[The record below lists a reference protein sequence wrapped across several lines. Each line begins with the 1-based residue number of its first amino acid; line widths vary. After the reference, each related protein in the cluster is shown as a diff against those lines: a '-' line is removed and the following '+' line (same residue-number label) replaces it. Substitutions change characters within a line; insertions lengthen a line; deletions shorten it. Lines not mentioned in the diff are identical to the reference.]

1 MSPIGPPQA
10 QDGPSGFDPGLEDPP
25 VKFGVWGD
33 SSVGSGVVGSSGRP
47 GTTGPSGTTPGGAG
61 TLGINQES
69 QGVGVLGRADAST
82 GTAVLGTSGQG
93 TGVAGR
99 SKGANPGVAGVSKDG
114 DGVTGT
120 STAGN
125 GVSGT
130 STAGTGVTGTS
141 TAGNGVSGISAAG
154 GTGVVAGS
162 QSGQGLKADSVT
174 GTGIVSDSFDGI
186 GILGQCGHSDS
197 GGFGFGFGPNTAPGV
212 MGTSFNG
219 NGVHG
224 FSLNGTGVEALGI
237 TGIAASGEPVAG
249 QFNGDVHV
257 TGALTQGG
265 GGFHIDH
272 PLDPENRF
280 LDHTFVQ
287 SPEMKNVY
295 DGTATLDD
303 RGTATV
309 QLPDWFDALN
319 ENVQY
324 QLTAIGGPAPSLHI
338 SSPVEENRFAI
349 AGGDPGQQVCWQVTG
364 ARRDAW
370 ARTHPVVA
378 DGKKEPEERG
388 YYLHPEAHGQPAERA
403 IGRLRHPETVMRES
417 RVEEAERV

>member
-10 QDGPSGFDPGLEDPP
+10 QEGPSGFDPGQEDPP

-33 SSVGSGVVGSSGRP
+33 SSVGAGVVGSSGRP
-47 GTTGPSGTTPGGAG
+47 GTTGPSGPVPGGAG
-61 TLGINQES
+61 TFGINQES
-69 QGVGVLGRADAST
+69 QGIGVLGRADANT
-82 GTAVLGTSGQG
+82 GTAVLGTSAQG

-114 DGVTGT
+114 DGVTGA

-125 GVSGT
+125 GLSGT
-130 STAGTGVTGTS
+130 STAGTGVSGTS
-141 TAGNGVSGISAAG
+141 TTGSGVSGISTTVGAG
-154 GTGVVAGS
+154 VLAGS
-162 QSGQGLKADSVT
+162 KSGRGLQADSVT
-174 GTGIVSDSFDGI
+174 GTGIVGSSFDGI
-186 GILGQCGHSDS
+186 GIQGSCGHSDS

-219 NGVHG
+219 AGVHG
-224 FSLNGTGVEALGI
+224 FSLRGSGVDAFGVVGI
-237 TGIAASGEPVAG
+237 TADGEPVAG

-265 GGFHIDH
+265 GGTHIDH

-287 SPEMKNVY
+287 SPERKNVY

-303 RGTATV
+303 HGTATV
-309 QLPDWFDALN
+309 QLPYWFDALN

-324 QLTAIGGPAPSLHI
+324 QLTAVGGPAPGLHI
-338 SSPVEENRFAI
+338 SSPVEENRFSI
-349 AGGDPGQQVCWQVTG
+349 AGGDPGLKVCWQVTG

-403 IGRLRHPETVMRES
+403 IARLRHPETVTREN

>member
-47 GTTGPSGTTPGGAG
+47 GTTGPSGPVPGGAG
-61 TLGINQES
+61 TFGINQES
-69 QGVGVLGRADAST
+69 QGIGVLGRADANT
-82 GTAVLGTSGQG
+82 GTAVLGTSAQG

-99 SKGANPGVAGVSKDG
+99 AKGANPGVAGVSKDG

-120 STAGN
+120 STAGTGVSGTSTTGS

-130 STAGTGVTGTS
+130 STAGGAGVL
-141 TAGNGVSGISAAG
+141 
-154 GTGVVAGS
+154 AGS
-162 QSGQGLKADSVT
+162 QSGRGLQADSVT
-174 GTGIVSDSFDGI
+174 GTGIVGGSFDGI
-186 GILGQCGHSDS
+186 GILGSCGHSDS
-197 GGFGFGFGPNTAPGV
+197 GGFGFGFSPNHAPGV

-219 NGVHG
+219 AGVHG
-224 FSLNGTGVEALGI
+224 FSLNGTGVDALG
-237 TGIAASGEPVAG
+237 TVGIVADGQPVAG

-257 TGALTQGG
+257 TGSLTQGG

-295 DGTATLDD
+295 DGTATLDEE
-303 RGTATV
+303 GAATV
-309 QLPDWFDALN
+309 RLPDWFDALN
-319 ENVQY
+319 ENFRY
-324 QLTAIGGPAPSLHI
+324 QLTAVGGPAPGLHI
-338 SSPVEENRFAI
+338 SRAVEDNRFAI
-349 AGGDPGQQVCWQVTG
+349 AGGEPGQQVCWQVTG

-378 DGKKEPEERG
+378 DGRKEPEERG

-403 IGRLRHPETVMRES
+403 IALLRHPEAVTRER
-417 RVEEAERV
+417 RVEEPERV

>member
-69 QGVGVLGRADAST
+69 QGVGVLGRADAGT

-130 STAGTGVTGTS
+130 STAG
-141 TAGNGVSGISAAG
+141 NGMSGISSAG

-162 QSGQGLKADSVT
+162 QSGKGLKADSVT
-174 GTGIVSDSFDGI
+174 GSGIVGTSFDGI

-197 GGFGFGFGPNTAPGV
+197 GGFGFGFSPNNAPGV

-219 NGVHG
+219 SGVHG
-224 FSLNGTGVEALGI
+224 FSLRREGMSALGQV
-237 TGIAASGEPVAG
+237 GIVAEGETLAG
-249 QFNGDVHV
+249 DFRGDVHV
-257 TGALTQGG
+257 SGALTQGG
-265 GGFHIDH
+265 GGIHIDH

-303 RGTATV
+303 QGTATV

-403 IGRLRHPETVMRES
+403 IGRLRHPETVTRES

>member
-130 STAGTGVTGTS
+130 STAGNGVSGTS

-162 QSGQGLKADSVT
+162 QSGKGLKADSVT
-174 GTGIVSDSFDGI
+174 GNGILGTSFDGI
-186 GILGQCGHSDS
+186 GILGQCGHTDS
-197 GGFGFGFGPNTAPGV
+197 GGFGFGFSPNNAPGV

-219 NGVHG
+219 SGVHG
-224 FSLNGTGVEALGI
+224 FSFSSAGMRAIGNVGI
-237 TGIAASGEPVAG
+237 VADGEPLAG
-249 QFNGDVHV
+249 DFRGDVQV

-265 GGFHIDH
+265 GGTHIDH

-280 LDHTFVQ
+280 LDHAFVQ

-303 RGTATV
+303 RGAATV

-403 IGRLRHPETVMRES
+403 IARLRHPETVTRES

>member
-47 GTTGPSGTTPGGAG
+47 GTSGPSGTTPGGAG

-130 STAGTGVTGTS
+130 STAG
-141 TAGNGVSGISAAG
+141 NGMSGISAAG

-162 QSGQGLKADSVT
+162 QSGKGLKADSVT
-174 GTGIVSDSFDGI
+174 GTGIESDSFDGI

-197 GGFGFGFGPNTAPGV
+197 GGFGFGFSPNNAPGV

-219 NGVHG
+219 SGVHG
-224 FSLNGTGVEALGI
+224 FSLRSEGMSAFGQVGI
-237 TGIAASGEPVAG
+237 VAEGEPLAG
-249 QFNGDVHV
+249 DFRGDVHV
-257 TGALTQGG
+257 SGALTQGG
-265 GGFHIDH
+265 GGIHIDH

-324 QLTAIGGPAPSLHI
+324 QLTAIGGPAPGLHI
-338 SSPVEENRFAI
+338 SRPVEENRFAI

-403 IGRLRHPETVMRES
+403 IGRLRHPETVTRES

>member
-10 QDGPSGFDPGLEDPP
+10 QEGPSGFDPGQEDPP

-33 SSVGSGVVGSSGRP
+33 SSVGAGVVGSSGRP
-47 GTTGPSGTTPGGAG
+47 GTTGPSGPVPGGAG
-61 TLGINQES
+61 TFGINQES
-69 QGVGVLGRADAST
+69 QGIGVLGRADANT
-82 GTAVLGTSGQG
+82 GTAVLGTSAQG

-114 DGVTGT
+114 DGVTGS
-120 STAGN
+120 STTGN
-125 GVSGT
+125 GVSGV
-130 STAGTGVTGTS
+130 STAGSGASGTS
-141 TAGNGVSGISAAG
+141 TG

-162 QSGQGLKADSVT
+162 QSGPGLKADSVAGAGITAHSDT
-174 GTGIVSDSFDGI
+174 GSGITAYSFDGI

-197 GGFGFGFGPNTAPGV
+197 GGFGFGFSPNNAPGV

-219 NGVHG
+219 SGVHG
-224 FSLNGTGVEALGI
+224 FSFSETGVSAFGALGVF
-237 TGIAASGEPVAG
+237 ASGQPVAG

-257 TGALTQGG
+257 TGSLIQGG

-287 SPEMKNVY
+287 SAEMKNVY
-295 DGTATLDD
+295 DGTATLDEE
-303 RGTATV
+303 GAATV
-309 QLPDWFDALN
+309 RLPDWFDALN
-319 ENVQY
+319 ENFRY
-324 QLTAIGGPAPSLHI
+324 QLTAVGGPAPGLHI
-338 SSPVEENRFAI
+338 SRAVEDNHFAI
-349 AGGDPGQQVCWQVTG
+349 AGGEPGQQVCWQVTG

-378 DGKKEPEERG
+378 DGRKEPEERG
-388 YYLHPEAHGQPAERA
+388 YYLHPEAHGQPAERSIA
-403 IGRLRHPETVMRES
+403 LLRHPEAVTRER
-417 RVEEAERV
+417 RVEEPERV